1 MIHVLWLFQLKNEE
15 YYNLLLAISNT
26 GINLWFLAFI
36 CKLVH
41 IENNYMQNCRNA
53 RHQTKV
59 LKSSVDFVEMS
70 SNMLKEWLIRYESRH
85 HLVFI
90 SKLNMIVSNLV
101 WYLLDKVV
109 FCKDVVINRIEM
121 KKLIVQ
127 DYTIR
132 VDTSFRFFFLFFF

>member
-1 MIHVLWLFQLKNEE
+1 
-15 YYNLLLAISNT
+15 
-26 GINLWFLAFI
+26 
-36 CKLVH
+36 
-41 IENNYMQNCRNA
+41 MQNCRNA
-53 RHQTKV
+53 EPHQTKV

-70 SNMLKEWLIRYESRH
+70 SNMLKEWLIRYEFRH

-127 DYTIR
+127 DDTTR
-132 VDTSFRFFFLFFF
+132 VDTSFRFFFFF